1 VLAEYRD
8 VDDND
13 NPVGDWSQF
22 ADKTYSAATV
32 DTIRRTIRK
41 AITTTTGRVQVRV
54 RRVNST
60 ADDYKERD
68 EISWTGLKAYLES
81 DQTYDHSVWAVKA
94 RATNNLSSQNERLF
108 NLVPFRKLP
117 IWDGSAWTLLQET
130 RNPVWA
136 FCDALKNSYG
146 GDYSDSNLKLAELKT
161 LADELD
167 TRQDYFDGSFDTKTT
182 LWTALKKICLV
193 ARSEPIQYGETFSI
207 VRDGQQARNTYMF
220 NGRNTV
226 AGSMET
232 QYLTVDQFAD
242 DSVEIEYIDEDT
254 WTTETVLCSVPGSAA
269 QKPKQV
275 KLFGCV
281 NRIQAMRE
289 GTFMAAKQEYRNRA
303 TVFKTELDGRN
314 IRYLDKLI
322 VAQDLHKWG
331 QGGEVVAVDGQALTL
346 SEPVDFDVSGTH
358 QIYLRTDT
366 GLSSGPYTASG
377 SSGDEVSII
386 EAMPPWVY
394 TGDQKEKT
402 YFIFVTPTNQPR
414 QMLAQNMKA
423 NGDYEVTIEA
433 VIDDPRVHSFDDL
446 INNGTIIV
454 PPAAQPR
461 PYVPFVISNLIVL
474 QVGTT
479 DNPQLQTYWEPV
491 PDAKRYVI
499 EVSYD
504 DGGKWSRLPTVES
517 SSALLDVQTG
527 LVDIRIAPQNDE
539 TGQWYQQ
546 QIDVGS
552 DFAVPPTP
560 TGLQLTETFTGTAAN
575 FTWLDQTTAAS
586 WFIEVADLNGDV
598 RYQENVT
605 DIGFTYR
612 YDQAALHGIG
622 REFDVNLYAVNGNGV
637 QSNAATLRV
646 KNEQTAAITGV
657 VVSGFAD
664 QVKVDYDYPG
674 EADHVSIRVYASQTQ
689 GFTPDAS
696 NLIAQD
702 IKSPTFSFPVLN
714 GETWYVRL
722 AGVDAW
728 GDDELNYS
736 AEVSAESGEVI
747 ATVIHDDFIE
757 TPMLKANAVT
767 ADKISVSNLSA
778 ISAVMGTVTSGTF
791 KTSSLLGYR
800 VEISSD
806 GSYPIWY
813 GTGEKNATNGKFYFD
828 TSGNLVVKGASIQ
841 DGAGNEIFSS
851 GGAFSG
857 SIPSSSVTGLGDLA
871 AIDQI
876 TSANASTYIA
886 SAAIP
891 RAAIGALNVDTADIQ
906 TAAVETLTVAG
917 RAITH
922 PVSAYTAGSAS
933 WTGGEQTVQQVTI
946 NAYGGQPVA
955 ITFAALIAT
964 IQAFDQTF
972 NVRCYRNSTK
982 IFDISVA
989 VSGANSQSR
998 NGYTTFNIEDTPS
1011 AGSKT
1016 YYFKISGSSPVV
1028 VYRYLRAFESKR

>member
-1 VLAEYRD
+1 
-8 VDDND
+8 
-13 NPVGDWSQF
+13 
-22 ADKTYSAATV
+22 
-32 DTIRRTIRK
+32 
-41 AITTTTGRVQVRV
+41 
-54 RRVNST
+54 
-60 ADDYKERD
+60 
-68 EISWTGLKAYLES
+68 
-81 DQTYDHSVWAVKA
+81 
-94 RATNNLSSQNERLF
+94 
-108 NLVPFRKLP
+108 
-117 IWDGSAWTLLQET
+117 
-130 RNPVWA
+130 
-136 FCDALKNSYG
+136 
-146 GDYSDSNLKLAELKT
+146 
-161 LADELD
+161 
-167 TRQDYFDGSFDTKTT
+167 
-182 LWTALKKICLV
+182 
-193 ARSEPIQYGETFSI
+193 
-207 VRDGQQARNTYMF
+207 
-220 NGRNTV
+220 
-226 AGSMET
+226 MET

-331 QGGEVVAVDGQALTL
+331 QGGEVIAVDGQALTL

-377 SSGDEVSII
+377 ASGDEVSII
-386 EAMPPWVY
+386 EAMPAWVY

-461 PYVPFVISNLIVL
+461 PYVPFVISNFYVTQIGV
-474 QVGTT
+474 VGDTKLLLSW
-479 DNPQLQTYWEPV
+479 DPLN
-491 PDAKRYVI
+491 DAKRYVI

-504 DGGKWSRLPTVES
+504 EGESWSRKDTVEVPHATIS
-517 SSALLDVQTG
+517 VLEGTVDV
-527 LVDIRIAPQNDE
+527 RIAPQNDE
-539 TGQWYQQ
+539 TGQWYQR
-546 QIDVGS
+546 QIEVGAT
-552 DFAVPPTP
+552 FAIPPTP
-560 TGLQLTETFTGTAAN
+560 TGLQLTEIFSGTAAN
-575 FTWLDQTTAAS
+575 FTWLSQSTAAS
-586 WFIEVADLNGDV
+586 WFIEVSDLSGSV
-598 RYQENVT
+598 RYQEAVT
-605 DIGFTYR
+605 DIGFSYR
-612 YDQAALHGIG
+612 HDQAALHGIG
-622 REFDVNLYAVNGNGV
+622 REFDVSLYAVNGNGV
-637 QSNAATLRV
+637 QSNPVTLRV

-674 EADHVSIRVYASQTQ
+674 EADHDSIRVYASQTQ
-689 GFTPDAS
+689 GFTPGAG

-728 GDDELNYS
+728 GDDELNFS
-736 AEVSAESGEVI
+736 AEITAESGEI
-747 ATVIHDDFIE
+747 TATVIHDDFIE

-767 ADKISVSNLSA
+767 AEKVSVPNLSA
-778 ISAVMGTVTSGTF
+778 ISAVMGTVTSGIF

-800 VEISSD
+800 AEVSSEGD
-806 GSYPIWY
+806 YPIWY
-813 GTGEKNATNGKFYFD
+813 GSGEKNATNGKFYFD
-828 TSGNLVVKGASIQ
+828 KNGNLFVKGASIQ
-841 DGAGNEIFSS
+841 DDSGNEIFSS

-857 SIPSSSVTGLGDLA
+857 SIPSTSVTGLGDLA

-891 RAAIGALNVDTADIQ
+891 RALIGSLNVDTADIQ

-922 PVSAYTAGSAS
+922 PVSAYTASQTS
-933 WTGGEQTVQQVTI
+933 WTAGEETVQQVTI
-946 NAYGGQPVA
+946 NPYGGQPVA
-955 ITFAALIAT
+955 VTLAALIKT
-964 IQAFDQTF
+964 SQAFNQTF
-972 NVRCYRNSTK
+972 NVRCYRNATK
-982 IFDISVA
+982 ILDIPITINGSSGDA
-989 VSGANSQSR
+989 VNS
-998 NGYTTFNIEDTPS
+998 YMTFNVEDTPS

-1016 YYFKISGSSPVV
+1016 YYFKISGSSPNVSN
-1028 VYRYLRAFESKR
+1028 RYIRVFETKR